1 MSCPASDTSMDSNTD
16 KKAAAKTANDVARSV
31 LQKEAAA
38 VAQMANE
45 LPSDFEAV
53 VECLMGINGR
63 VVVSG
68 VGKSGHIG
76 RKIAAT
82 MASTGT
88 PSYFVH
94 GAEASHGDLGMVTR
108 HDACVLISNS
118 GETAELRDITLYTR
132 RFNIPLVAISSNPDS
147 TLMKAADYKL
157 ALPKIPE
164 VCTIGKAPTTS
175 TTLTLALGDALS
187 VAIMEA
193 RGFSSDEFHTFH
205 PGGKLGTQLTRVGDL
220 MHSNEE
226 LPTVAASMPMTEVL
240 LTMTSKG
247 FGVALVTDEAG
258 ELIGTVTDG
267 DLRRNMDVL
276 MGKTAGEIASPSP
289 LSVEEGTLA
298 AQALALLN
306 ERKITTLPV
315 TDEAGKP
322 VGILHIHDLLRA
334 GIA

>member
-1 MSCPASDTSMDSNTD
+1 MSSENTSENSVAG
-16 KKAAAKTANDVARSV
+16 KKSANDVAKSV

-38 VAQMANE
+38 VAQMADE
-45 LPSDFEAV
+45 LPVDFESAV
-53 VECLMGINGR
+53 DCLIGIEGR

-82 MASTGT
+82 LASTGT

-108 HDACVLISNS
+108 YDACVLISNS

-132 RFNIPLVAISSNPDS
+132 RFNIPLIAISSNPNS

-164 VCTIGKAPTTS
+164 VCSIGKAPTTS

-193 RGFSSDEFHTFH
+193 RGFSTDEFHTFH
-205 PGGKLGTQLTRVGDL
+205 PGGKLGTQLSRVADL
-220 MHSNEE
+220 MHGAGE
-226 LPTVAASMPMTEVL
+226 LPIVAASEPMSEVL

-247 FGVALVTDEAG
+247 FGVALVLDETGVLVGA
-258 ELIGTVTDG
+258 VTDG

-276 MGKTAGEIASPSP
+276 MGKTAGEIASPKP
-289 LSVEEGTLA
+289 ISVPEDMLA

-315 TDEAGKP
+315 TDDAGKP

-334 GIA
+334 GVA

>member
-1 MSCPASDTSMDSNTD
+1 MSSEKKPADMKS
-16 KKAAAKTANDVARSV
+16 ANDVAKSV

-38 VAQMANE
+38 VAQMADE
-45 LPSDFEAV
+45 LPVDFETAV
-53 VECLMGINGR
+53 DCIMGIAGR

-82 MASTGT
+82 LASTGT

-132 RFNIPLVAISSNPDS
+132 RFNIPLIAISSNPDS
-147 TLMKAADYKL
+147 TLMKAADFKL

-164 VCTIGKAPTTS
+164 VCSIGKAPTTS
-175 TTLTLALGDALS
+175 TTLTLALGDALA

-193 RGFSSDEFHTFH
+193 RGFSADEFHTFH
-205 PGGKLGTQLTRVGDL
+205 PGGKLGTQLTRVADL
-220 MHSNEE
+220 MHSGDE
-226 LPTVAASMPMTEVL
+226 LPTVAATLPMTEVL

-247 FGVALVTDEAG
+247 FGVALVADDTG
-258 ELIGTVTDG
+258 KLIGTVTDG

-276 MGKTAGEIASPSP
+276 MGKTAGEIAGPMP
-289 LSVEEGTLA
+289 LSVQADTLA
-298 AQALALLN
+298 AQALAMLN
-306 ERKITTLPV
+306 ERKVTTLPV
-315 TDEAGKP
+315 TDDAGKP

>member
-1 MSCPASDTSMDSNTD
+1 MNSKTEN
-16 KKAAAKTANDVARSV
+16 AAPLKTANEVARSV

-38 VAQMANE
+38 VAQMADE
-45 LPSDFEAV
+45 LPTDFEAAV
-53 VECLMGINGR
+53 NCILGIDGR

-132 RFNIPLVAISSNPDS
+132 RFNIPLIAISSNPDS

-164 VCTIGKAPTTS
+164 VCSIGKAPTTS

-187 VAIMEA
+187 VAVMEA
-193 RGFSSDEFHTFH
+193 RGFSADEFHTFH
-205 PGGKLGTQLTRVGDL
+205 PGGKLGTQLSRVADL
-220 MHSNEE
+220 MHGARE
-226 LPTVAASMPMTEVL
+226 LPVVSSDQAMSEVL

-247 FGVALVTDEAG
+247 FGVALVLDGDGKLVGA
-258 ELIGTVTDG
+258 VTDG

-276 MGKTAGEIASPSP
+276 MGKTAGEIASPDP
-289 LSVEEGTLA
+289 VSVPETMLA

>member
-1 MSCPASDTSMDSNTD
+1 MDSKPDNS
-16 KKAAAKTANDVARSV
+16 APLKTANEVARSV

-38 VAQMANE
+38 VAQMADE
-45 LPSDFEAV
+45 LPADFEDAV
-53 VECLMGINGR
+53 RCILSINGR

-132 RFNIPLVAISSNPDS
+132 RFNIPLIAISSNPDS

-187 VAIMEA
+187 VAVMEA
-193 RGFSSDEFHTFH
+193 RGFSADEFHTFH
-205 PGGKLGTQLTRVGDL
+205 PGGKLGTQLSRVADL
-220 MHSNEE
+220 MHGSRE
-226 LPTVAASMPMTEVL
+226 LPVVPSDLPMSDVL

-247 FGVALVTDEAG
+247 FGVALVLDDDGKLVGA
-258 ELIGTVTDG
+258 VTDG

-276 MGKTAGEIASPSP
+276 MGKTAGEIASSDPV
-289 LSVEEGTLA
+289 SVPETTLA

>member
-1 MSCPASDTSMDSNTD
+1 MDSKND
-16 KKAAAKTANDVARSV
+16 KMTTVKTANEVARSV

-38 VAQMANE
+38 VAQMADE
-45 LPSDFEAV
+45 LPSDFEPAV
-53 VECLMGINGR
+53 DCIMGIAGR

-82 MASTGT
+82 LASTGT

-132 RFNIPLVAISSNPDS
+132 RFNIPLIAISSNPDS

-164 VCTIGKAPTTS
+164 VCSIGKAPTTS

-193 RGFSSDEFHTFH
+193 RGFSTDEFHTFH
-205 PGGKLGTQLTRVGDL
+205 PGGKLGTQLSRVADL
-220 MHSNEE
+220 MHGSGE
-226 LPTVAASMPMTEVL
+226 LPTVPASEPMSEVL

-247 FGVALVTDEAG
+247 FGVALVLDDAG
-258 ELIGTVTDG
+258 TLIGAVTDG

-276 MGKTAGEIASPSP
+276 MGKTAGEIASPKP
-289 LSVEEGTLA
+289 VSVPQDMLA

-315 TDEAGKP
+315 TDDTGKP

-334 GIA
+334 GVA

>member
-1 MSCPASDTSMDSNTD
+1 MNSKTENSAPLTS
-16 KKAAAKTANDVARSV
+16 ANDVARSV

-38 VAQMANE
+38 VAQMADE
-45 LPSDFEAV
+45 LPADFEAAV
-53 VECLMGINGR
+53 DCILGINGR

-132 RFNIPLVAISSNPDS
+132 RFNIPLIAISSNPDS
-147 TLMKAADYKL
+147 TLMKAADYRL

-187 VAIMEA
+187 VAVMEA
-193 RGFSSDEFHTFH
+193 RGFSTDEFHTFH
-205 PGGKLGTQLTRVGDL
+205 PGGKLGTQLSRVADL
-220 MHSNEE
+220 MHGVGE
-226 LPTVAASMPMTEVL
+226 LPTVPANEPMSEVL

-247 FGVALVTDEAG
+247 FGVALVLDQEGKLVGA
-258 ELIGTVTDG
+258 VTDG

-276 MGKTAGEIASPSP
+276 MGKTAGDIASPNP
-289 LSVEEGTLA
+289 VSVPETMLA

>member
-1 MSCPASDTSMDSNTD
+1 MDSKPDNS
-16 KKAAAKTANDVARSV
+16 APLKTANEVARSV

-38 VAQMANE
+38 VAQMADE
-45 LPSDFEAV
+45 LPADFEDAV
-53 VECLMGINGR
+53 RCILGINGR

-132 RFNIPLVAISSNPDS
+132 RFNIPLIAISSNPDS

-187 VAIMEA
+187 VAVMEA
-193 RGFSSDEFHTFH
+193 RGFSADEFHTFH
-205 PGGKLGTQLTRVGDL
+205 PGGKLGTQLSRVADL
-220 MHSNEE
+220 MHGSGE
-226 LPTVAASMPMTEVL
+226 LPVVPSDLPMSDVL

-247 FGVALVTDEAG
+247 FGVALVLDDDGKLVGA
-258 ELIGTVTDG
+258 VTDG

-276 MGKTAGEIASPSP
+276 MGKTAGEIASPDP
-289 LSVEEGTLA
+289 VSVPETTLA

>member
-1 MSCPASDTSMDSNTD
+1 MSSENTSENSAVGQ
-16 KKAAAKTANDVARSV
+16 KSANDVAKSV

-38 VAQMANE
+38 VAQMADE
-45 LPSDFEAV
+45 LPVDFESAV
-53 VECLMGINGR
+53 DCLMGIEGR

-82 MASTGT
+82 LASTGT

-108 HDACVLISNS
+108 YDACVLISNS

-132 RFNIPLVAISSNPDS
+132 RFNIPLIAISSNPDS

-164 VCTIGKAPTTS
+164 VCSIGKAPTTS

-193 RGFSSDEFHTFH
+193 RGFSTDEFHTFH
-205 PGGKLGTQLTRVGDL
+205 PGGKLGTQLSRVADL
-220 MHSNEE
+220 MHGAGE
-226 LPTVAASMPMTEVL
+226 LPTVTASEPMSEVL

-247 FGVALVTDEAG
+247 FGVALVLDEDG
-258 ELIGTVTDG
+258 VLIGAVTDG

-276 MGKTAGEIASPSP
+276 LGKTAGEIASPKP
-289 LSVEEGTLA
+289 ISVPEDMLA

-315 TDEAGKP
+315 TDDAGKP

-334 GIA
+334 GVA

>member
-1 MSCPASDTSMDSNTD
+1 MNSKTENSAPLTS
-16 KKAAAKTANDVARSV
+16 ANDVARSV

-38 VAQMANE
+38 VAQMADE
-45 LPSDFEAV
+45 LPADFEAAV
-53 VECLMGINGR
+53 DCILGINGR
-63 VVVSG
+63 VVVCG

-118 GETAELRDITLYTR
+118 GETTELRDITLYTR
-132 RFNIPLVAISSNPDS
+132 RFNIPLIAISSNPDS

-187 VAIMEA
+187 VAVMEA
-193 RGFSSDEFHTFH
+193 RGFSADEFHTFH
-205 PGGKLGTQLTRVGDL
+205 PGGKLGTQLSRVADL
-220 MHSNEE
+220 MHGSGE
-226 LPTVAASMPMTEVL
+226 LPVVPADLPMSDVL

-247 FGVALVTDEAG
+247 FGVALVLDNDGKLVGA
-258 ELIGTVTDG
+258 VTDG

-276 MGKTAGEIASPSP
+276 MGKTAGEIASPDP
-289 LSVEEGTLA
+289 VSVPETTLA

-315 TDEAGKP
+315 TDESGKP

>member
-1 MSCPASDTSMDSNTD
+1 MNSTSKDAT
-16 KKAAAKTANDVARSV
+16 AKTANDVARMV
-31 LQKEAAA
+31 LEKEAAA
-38 VAQMANE
+38 VAQMAKE
-45 LPSDFEAV
+45 LPTDFEAV
-53 VECLMGINGR
+53 VSCVMGLKGR

-82 MASTGT
+82 LASTGT

-108 HDACVLISNS
+108 QDACVLISNS

-132 RFNIPLVAISSNPDS
+132 RFNIPLIAISSNPDS
-147 TLMKAADYKL
+147 TLMQAADYKL

-164 VCTIGKAPTTS
+164 VCSIGKAPTTS

-193 RGFSSDEFHTFH
+193 RGFSTDEFHTFH
-205 PGGKLGTQLTRVGDL
+205 PGGKLGSQLSRVADL
-220 MHSNEE
+220 MHGKSE
-226 LPTVAASMPMTEVL
+226 LPTVPAGEPMSEVL

-247 FGVALVTDEAG
+247 FGVALVVDADG
-258 ELIGTVTDG
+258 QLIGAVTDG
-267 DLRRNMDVL
+267 DLRRNMEVL
-276 MGKTAGEIASPSP
+276 MGKTAGEIASPRP
-289 LSVEEGTLA
+289 ISVTEDMLA

>member
-1 MSCPASDTSMDSNTD
+1 M
-16 KKAAAKTANDVARSV
+16 SV
-31 LQKEAAA
+31 LSEAGPGNSAHLNAQAVTRVAQSVLEKEAAA
-38 VAQMANE
+38 LQQMAQN
-45 LPSDFEAV
+45 LPGDFVQAV
-53 VECLMGINGR
+53 QRILEIKGR

-82 MASTGT
+82 FASTGT

-108 HDACVLISNS
+108 HDLCILISNS

-132 RFNIPLVAISSNPDS
+132 RFNIPLIAISSNPDS
-147 TLMKAADYKL
+147 TLMQAADYRL

-187 VAIMEA
+187 VAVMEQ
-193 RGFSSDEFHTFH
+193 RGFSADEFHVFH
-205 PGGKLGTQLTRVGDL
+205 PGGKLGSQLTRVQDV
-220 MHSNEE
+220 MHGADR
-226 LPTVAASMPMTEVL
+226 LPIVAADAPMSDVL

-247 FGVALVTDEAG
+247 FGVALVLEDG
-258 ELIGTVTDG
+258 RLKGVISDG

-276 MGKTAGEIASPSP
+276 MGKTAGEIANTEPVTVQP
-289 LSVEEGTLA
+289 ELLG
-298 AQALALLN
+298 AQALAILN
-306 ERKITTLPV
+306 DRKIGALAV
-315 TDEAGKP
+315 TDDAGRP

>member
-1 MSCPASDTSMDSNTD
+1 MDSKTENTAPL
-16 KKAAAKTANDVARSV
+16 KPANEVARSV

-38 VAQMANE
+38 VAQMADE
-45 LPSDFEAV
+45 LPADFEAAV
-53 VECLMGINGR
+53 DCILGINGR

-132 RFNIPLVAISSNPDS
+132 RFNIPLIAISSNPDS

-157 ALPKIPE
+157 ALPRIPE

-187 VAIMEA
+187 VAVMEA
-193 RGFSSDEFHTFH
+193 RGFSADEFHTFH
-205 PGGKLGTQLTRVGDL
+205 PGGKLGTQLSRVADM
-220 MHSNEE
+220 MHGARE
-226 LPTVAASMPMTEVL
+226 LPVVPADMPMSEVL

-247 FGVALVTDEAG
+247 FGVALVLDADG
-258 ELIGTVTDG
+258 KLVGAVTDG

-276 MGKTAGEIASPSP
+276 MGKTAGEIASPDP
-289 LSVEEGTLA
+289 VSVPETMLA

-306 ERKITTLPV
+306 ERKITTHFQQL
-315 TDEAGKP
+315 DGFSSNH
-322 VGILHIHDLLRA
+322 G
-334 GIA
+334 

>member
-1 MSCPASDTSMDSNTD
+1 MTSKTPQ
-16 KKAAAKTANDVARSV
+16 TANDVARKV
-31 LQKEAAA
+31 LKKEAEA
-38 VAQMANE
+38 VAQMADE
-45 LPSDFEAV
+45 LPEDFERA
-53 VECLMGINGR
+53 VECVMGINGR

-82 MASTGT
+82 LASTGT

-132 RFNIPLVAISSNPDS
+132 RFNIPLIAISSNPDS
-147 TLMKAADYKL
+147 TLMKAADFQL

-164 VCTIGKAPTTS
+164 VCSIGKAPTTS

-205 PGGKLGTQLTRVGDL
+205 PGGKLGTQLMRVADL

-226 LPTVAASMPMTEVL
+226 LPTVTASMPMSDVL

-247 FGVALVTDEAG
+247 FGVALVTDDAG
-258 ELIGTVTDG
+258 RLIGTVTDG

-276 MGKTAGEIASPSP
+276 MGKTASEIASPSP
-289 LSVEEGTLA
+289 LSVEEDTLA

-306 ERKITTLPV
+306 ERKVTTLPV
-315 TDEAGKP
+315 TNDAGQP

>member
-1 MSCPASDTSMDSNTD
+1 MAPIDD
-16 KKAAAKTANDVARSV
+16 KTAVKSANEVARTV

-38 VAQMANE
+38 VAQMADE
-45 LPSDFEAV
+45 LPADFEAAV
-53 VECLMGINGR
+53 DCILGIAGR
-63 VVVSG
+63 VVISG

-82 MASTGT
+82 LASTGT

-108 HDACVLISNS
+108 HDVCVLISNS

-132 RFNIPLVAISSNPDS
+132 RFNIPMIAISSNPDS
-147 TLMKAADYKL
+147 TLMKAADFKL

-164 VCTIGKAPTTS
+164 VCSIGKAPTTS
-175 TTLTLALGDALS
+175 TTLTLALGDALA
-187 VAIMEA
+187 VAVMEA
-193 RGFSSDEFHTFH
+193 RGFSADEFHTFH
-205 PGGKLGTQLTRVGDL
+205 PGGKLGTQLSRVSDL
-220 MHSNEE
+220 MHGAQE
-226 LPTVAASMPMTEVL
+226 LPVVASDLPMSEVL

-247 FGVALVTDEAG
+247 FGVALVLDADGLLTGA
-258 ELIGTVTDG
+258 VTDG

-276 MGKTAGEIASPSP
+276 MGKTAGEIASPNP
-289 LSVEEGTLA
+289 VSVPSDMLA

-315 TDEAGKP
+315 TDGAGKP

-334 GIA
+334 GVA

>member
-1 MSCPASDTSMDSNTD
+1 MTSKTD
-16 KKAAAKTANDVARSV
+16 NSAPLKTANEVARSV

-38 VAQMANE
+38 VAQMADE
-45 LPSDFEAV
+45 LPADFEDAV
-53 VECLMGINGR
+53 RCILGINGR

-132 RFNIPLVAISSNPDS
+132 RFNIPLIAISSNPDS
-147 TLMKAADYKL
+147 TLMKAADYRL

-187 VAIMEA
+187 VAVMEA
-193 RGFSSDEFHTFH
+193 RGFSTDEFHTFH
-205 PGGKLGTQLTRVGDL
+205 PGGKLGTQLSRV
-220 MHSNEE
+220 
-226 LPTVAASMPMTEVL
+226 
-240 LTMTSKG
+240 
-247 FGVALVTDEAG
+247 AG
-258 ELIGTVTDG
+258 PDCMAWVNC
-267 DLRRNMDVL
+267 RPFRQM
-276 MGKTAGEIASPSP
+276 SPCQRSC
-289 LSVEEGTLA
+289 
-298 AQALALLN
+298 
-306 ERKITTLPV
+306 
-315 TDEAGKP
+315 
-322 VGILHIHDLLRA
+322 
-334 GIA
+334 

>member
-1 MSCPASDTSMDSNTD
+1 MDSKPDNS
-16 KKAAAKTANDVARSV
+16 APLKTANEVARSV

-38 VAQMANE
+38 VAQMADE
-45 LPSDFEAV
+45 LPADFEDAV
-53 VECLMGINGR
+53 RCILGINGR

-118 GETAELRDITLYTR
+118 GETTELRDITLYTR
-132 RFNIPLVAISSNPDS
+132 RFNIPLIAISSNPDS

-187 VAIMEA
+187 VAVMEA
-193 RGFSSDEFHTFH
+193 RGFSADEFHTFH
-205 PGGKLGTQLTRVGDL
+205 PGGKLGTQLSRVADL
-220 MHSNEE
+220 MHGSGE
-226 LPTVAASMPMTEVL
+226 LPVVLSDLPMSDVL

-247 FGVALVTDEAG
+247 FGVALVLDDDGKLVGA
-258 ELIGTVTDG
+258 VTDG

-276 MGKTAGEIASPSP
+276 MGKTAGEIASPDP
-289 LSVEEGTLA
+289 VSVPETTLA